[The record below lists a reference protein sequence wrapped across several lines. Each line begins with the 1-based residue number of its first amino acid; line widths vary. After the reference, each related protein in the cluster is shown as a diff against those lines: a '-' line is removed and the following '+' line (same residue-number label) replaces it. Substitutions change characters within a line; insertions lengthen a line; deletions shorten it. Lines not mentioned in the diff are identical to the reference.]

1 MGGGVVTPD
10 RRRTLGRRRSSQI
23 SYRYFL
29 RETFLFVVLFFFCWF
44 VLFLRMTKRSTP
56 RRPFGF
62 SEAVDSRGLWALS
75 LSLSLS
81 LSLPPRKRE
90 EDGFTTQL
98 APSCADSYWN
108 RPSGRPIRLADAE
121 EKELER
127 RLRSFSPASAAYRE
141 EASEAAPSQNVSS
154 CHFESVLDRMNS
166 FHGVDLLVL
175 SRLAQLFFLYAFA
188 FSSDSMPGG

>member
-81 LSLPPRKRE
+81 LSASKEARGGRLHNSTCSKLCGFLLEPTERK
-90 EDGFTTQL
+90 
-98 APSCADSYWN
+98 AN
-108 RPSGRPIRLADAE
+108 
-121 EKELER
+121 
-127 RLRSFSPASAAYRE
+127 PA
-141 EASEAAPSQNVSS
+141 
-154 CHFESVLDRMNS
+154 
-166 FHGVDLLVL
+166 G
-175 SRLAQLFFLYAFA
+175 
-188 FSSDSMPGG
+188 

>member
-1 MGGGVVTPD
+1 MGRDPQAGGRPVGGGVVTPD

-81 LSLPPRKRE
+81 LSLCLQGSERRTASQLNLLQAVRILIGTDRAEGQSGWLMRKKKNSSAVFVLFLQPPR
-90 EDGFTTQL
+90 
-98 APSCADSYWN
+98 
-108 RPSGRPIRLADAE
+108 PI
-121 EKELER
+121 EK
-127 RLRSFSPASAAYRE
+127 RLRKLRPRKT
-141 EASEAAPSQNVSS
+141 
-154 CHFESVLDRMNS
+154 
-166 FHGVDLLVL
+166 
-175 SRLAQLFFLYAFA
+175 SRLAI
-188 FSSDSMPGG
+188 SSRSSIE